1 MLVDGDW
8 RGGPGEKGWG
18 VAPPYGAY
26 RGRYSDYDEGQ
37 LGQLGSGKLLGA
49 SGVALGGFFEEKPFS
64 DDELEAGAESKR
76 LAEQEPET
84 ETFPPT

>member
-1 MLVDGDW
+1 MRVDRDW
-8 RGGPGEKGWG
+8 RGGNDVWG

-26 RGRYSDYDEGQ
+26 RGRYGSYDEAQ

-49 SGVALGGFFEEKPFS
+49 SGVALGGFFDEEPFS
-64 DDELEAGAESKR
+64 ADTPAEAMESKR
-76 LAEQEPET
+76 LEDDAPEP